1 MKRLILGYC
10 LVMALGMSVPTAG
23 AAEEPSAAGR
33 AAATELLSV
42 MNLERTMMG
51 VAVAMADAM
60 IQQNA
65 ALQPYREVMLEW
77 AGKTMAWKEVGPK
90 LVDIY
95 ADSFSEA
102 ELREVTAFY
111 RTPTG
116 QKALGLMPELT
127 RRGAMLGSEAAG
139 AHVQELEGMIRA
151 RAAEIEKGQKKQ

>member
-65 ALQPYREVMLEW
+65 ALQPYREVMLECV
-77 AGKTMAWKEVGPK
+77 KSRP
-90 LVDIY
+90 
-95 ADSFSEA
+95 S
-102 ELREVTAFY
+102 
-111 RTPTG
+111 TG
-116 QKALGLMPELT
+116 HRPDRK
-127 RRGAMLGSEAAG
+127 RLGSCPS
-139 AHVQELEGMIRA
+139 
-151 RAAEIEKGQKKQ
+151 